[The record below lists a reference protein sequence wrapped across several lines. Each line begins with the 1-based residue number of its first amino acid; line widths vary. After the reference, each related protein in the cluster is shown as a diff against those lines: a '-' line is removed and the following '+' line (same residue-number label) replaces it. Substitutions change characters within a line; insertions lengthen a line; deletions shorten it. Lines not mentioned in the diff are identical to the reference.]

1 MKLRRLA
8 IDTQRQSFTGQG
20 TGVRA
25 LEVLEH
31 TVGVGDQIGRH
42 LSLTLDGA
50 VEVRVTRTG
59 GDFSKRVIF
68 H

>member
-8 IDTQRQSFTGQG
+8 IDTQRQSFTVQG
-20 TGVRA
+20 TGVGT
-25 LEVLEH
+25 LEVFEH